1 LNRIKIDICSAQP
14 TKECRRFFQF
24 YTASDKVWLRD
35 LPVTTQKSMMEE
47 HMYALLTRRLA
58 LVSGL
63 ALVLNFMGTAT
74 VQADELDDITKA
86 GVIKVGIFEDFP
98 PFSSAGTDLKS
109 QGYDID
115 VINALAK
122 ALNVTPELTGITGQN
137 RIPSLTEHKL
147 NLLVSVGVSDE
158 RKKVVAFTAPYA
170 PYSID
175 VMGPQALAVKGPSD
189 LAGSAGAVTRGP
201 LEATS
206 VTDVAPAG
214 TDIQRF
220 NDYNGVI
227 SAFLSGQVQL
237 MVVGN
242 DVGAAVLAKQPSIEP
257 ESKFQLL
264 NSPSAMAINKGEDRL
279 LAKIDEALAQMKK
292 DGTLDTI
299 SKKWLF
305 IPLPPEL

>member
-1 LNRIKIDICSAQP
+1 
-14 TKECRRFFQF
+14 
-24 YTASDKVWLRD
+24 
-35 LPVTTQKSMMEE
+35 M
-47 HMYALLTRRLA
+47 
-58 LVSGL
+58 
-63 ALVLNFMGTAT
+63 
-74 VQADELDDITKA
+74 
-86 GVIKVGIFEDFP
+86 
-98 PFSSAGTDLKS
+98 
-109 QGYDID
+109 
-115 VINALAK
+115 
-122 ALNVTPELTGITGQN
+122 GITGQN

-175 VMGPQALAVKGPSD
+175 VMGPKALEVKSAAD
-189 LAGSAGAVTRGP
+189 LAGKSVAVNRGT
-201 LEATS
+201 LEDTS
-206 VTDVAPAG
+206 LTEVAPEG

-242 DVGAAVLAKQPSIEP
+242 DVGASVLARQPAIEP

-264 NSPSAMAINKGEDRL
+264 NSPSAMAINQGEDRL
-279 LAKIDEALAQMKK
+279 LAKLDEAIAQMKK
-292 DGTLDTI
+292 DGSLDAI

>member
-1 LNRIKIDICSAQP
+1 MQLL
-14 TKECRRFFQF
+14 TTRRF
-24 YTASDKVWLRD
+24 
-35 LPVTTQKSMMEE
+35 
-47 HMYALLTRRLA
+47 ALLA
-58 LVSGL
+58 GL
-63 ALVLNFMGTAT
+63 AFALHATSAITAN
-74 VQADELDDITKA
+74 ADELDDIVKA
-86 GVIKVGIFEDFP
+86 GVLKVGIFEDFP
-98 PFSSAGTDLKS
+98 PFSSAGTDLVS

-122 ALNVTPELTGITGQN
+122 ALNVKPELTGITGQN

-175 VMGPQALAVKGPSD
+175 VMGPKALMVKSAAD
-189 LAGSAGAVTRGP
+189 LAGKSIAVNRGT
-201 LEATS
+201 LEDTS
-206 VTDVAPAG
+206 VTEVAPAG
-214 TDIQRF
+214 ADIQRF

-242 DVGAAVLAKQPSIEP
+242 DVGAAVLAKHPAIEP

-279 LAKIDEALAQMKK
+279 LAKLDETLAAMKK
-292 DGTLDTI
+292 DGTLDAI

>member
-1 LNRIKIDICSAQP
+1 MKNIMGIA
-14 TKECRRFFQF
+14 RR
-24 YTASDKVWLRD
+24 
-35 LPVTTQKSMMEE
+35 
-47 HMYALLTRRLA
+47 H
-58 LVSGL
+58 LVLGLGL
-63 ALVLNFMGTAT
+63 ALAMQIIGSGIARS
-74 VQADELDDITKA
+74 DELDDITKA

-98 PFSSAGTDLKS
+98 PFSSAGTDLKP

-122 ALNVTPELTGITGQN
+122 ALNVKAELMGITGQN

-147 NLLVSVGVSDE
+147 DLLVSVGVSDE

-175 VMGPQALAVKGPSD
+175 VMGPKALAVKGPAD
-189 LAGSAGAVTRGP
+189 LAGKSIAVNRGT
-201 LEATS
+201 LEDTS
-206 VTDVAPAG
+206 LTAAAPAG
-214 TDIQRF
+214 SEIQRF

-227 SAFLSGQVQL
+227 SAFLAGQVQL

-242 DVGAAVLAKQPSIEP
+242 DVGASVLAKHPAIEP

-264 NSPSAMAINKGEDRL
+264 NSPSAMAINKGEDKL
-279 LAKIDEALAQMKK
+279 QAKLDEVLATMKK
-292 DGTLDTI
+292 DGTLDAI

-305 IPLPPEL
+305 IPMPKDL

>member
-1 LNRIKIDICSAQP
+1 
-14 TKECRRFFQF
+14 
-24 YTASDKVWLRD
+24 
-35 LPVTTQKSMMEE
+35 
-47 HMYALLTRRLA
+47 MYALSTRRLA

-63 ALVLNFMGTAT
+63 ALALNFMGTAT

-175 VMGPQALAVKGPSD
+175 VMGPKALAVKGPAD
-189 LAGSAGAVTRGP
+189 LAGKSVAVNRGT
-201 LEATS
+201 LEDTS
-206 VTDVAPAG
+206 VTEVAPAG

-279 LAKIDEALAQMKK
+279 LAKIDEALAAMKK
-292 DGTLDTI
+292 DGTLDAI